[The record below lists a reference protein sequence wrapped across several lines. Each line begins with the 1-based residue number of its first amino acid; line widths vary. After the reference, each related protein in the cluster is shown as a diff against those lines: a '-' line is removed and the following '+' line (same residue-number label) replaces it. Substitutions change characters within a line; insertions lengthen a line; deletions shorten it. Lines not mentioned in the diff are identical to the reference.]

1 MHFFDTAIVKIA
13 HFFHEP
19 QDFVA
24 CSDCFPHRTSPS
36 KVKAVLSARPSQS
49 SDPARRRCSP
59 VSTLPTL
66 TVSIMVFLFRQNPEY
81 HQIRKQKNSLLYILY
96 QRQSYIQNKLYRCTA
111 QPLKRMSE
119 RFPIGTAEDST
130 LLRPY
135 TTSCDA
141 AHVCG
146 LTSTSPELCQGSS
159 SLFAF
164 SSALPCAVYTQ
175 MYFCTRCGSIC
186 L

>member
-24 CSDCFPHRTSPS
+24 CSDCFPHRASPS

-49 SDPARRRCSP
+49 SAPASRRRSQI
-59 VSTLPTL
+59 STLATPTIPI
-66 TVSIMVFLFRQNPEY
+66 TAFLFRQSPEY
-81 HQIRKQKNSLLYILY
+81 HQIRKQKNSPLYILY
-96 QRQSYIQNKLYRCTA
+96 QRQSYIQNKLYRCMA
-111 QPLKRMSE
+111 QPLKHMSE
-119 RFPIGTAEDST
+119 GFPIGTAEDSA

-146 LTSTSPELCQGSS
+146 LMSTSPELCQ
-159 SLFAF
+159 
-164 SSALPCAVYTQ
+164 
-175 MYFCTRCGSIC
+175 R
-186 L
+186 